1 MSRNNSDGERQL
13 KNILYNSDVK
23 KCKVDF
29 IFNKKASETVFN
41 IERNTR
47 GIIIENECIKIK
59 HLLSGTKYEFS
70 SLLKKDNHL
79 KRCFEPALNVRTRNN
94 INTEKGT
101 MTDALQI
108 LATKISMSMPNY
120 EKGSIEISDAAAIDD
135 INITPFRLL
144 RRQDGL
150 YEKYGYSSDALI
162 KFKTFL
168 KTLTWGKLTS
178 VEEIH
183 EMVSYFAAK
192 FDVLHPSLTNVD
204 PDTLATDV
212 FRRISFEDEK
222 KTLDNKYD
230 ASLSFN
236 VYSKIKEH
244 FFNFTEDDDPNVL
257 YLGEDSKEWKKMSK
271 ALSIVSVEEMP
282 VIKRNNKT
290 RKNRRSIIG

>member
-1 MSRNNSDGERQL
+1 MSRNNSDGEREL
-13 KNILYNSDVK
+13 KDILYNSNVK
-23 KCKVDF
+23 KCKLDF

-41 IERNTR
+41 IERTAR
-47 GIIIENECIKIK
+47 SLIIKNECIKIT
-59 HLLSGTKYEFS
+59 HRLSGTKYEFS
-70 SLLKKDNHL
+70 SLLKKDDEM

-94 INTEKGT
+94 TNSEKGT

-144 RRQDGL
+144 RGQNGL

-162 KFKTFL
+162 EFKTFL
-168 KTLTWGKLTS
+168 KTLTWGELAS
-178 VEEIH
+178 VEDIH
-183 EMVSYFAAK
+183 EMVSYFDKK
-192 FDVLHPSLTNVD
+192 FDVLHSALTNVD

-236 VYSKIKEH
+236 VYTKIKEH

-271 ALSIVSVEEMP
+271 ALSIVSVEE
-282 VIKRNNKT
+282 IGSRTRNNKT
-290 RKNRRSIIG
+290 RKNRK

>member
-1 MSRNNSDGERQL
+1 MSRNNSDGEREL
-13 KNILYNSDVK
+13 KDILYNSNVK
-23 KCKVDF
+23 KCKLDF

-41 IERNTR
+41 IERTAR
-47 GIIIENECIKIK
+47 SLIIKNECIKIT
-59 HLLSGTKYEFS
+59 HRLSGTKYEFS
-70 SLLKKDNHL
+70 SLLKKDDEV
-79 KRCFEPALNVRTRNN
+79 KRCFEPALNVRARNN
-94 INTEKGT
+94 TKSEKGT

-144 RRQDGL
+144 RGQNGL

-162 KFKTFL
+162 EFKTFL
-168 KTLTWGKLTS
+168 KTLTWGELAS
-178 VEEIH
+178 VKEIH
-183 EMVSYFAAK
+183 EMVSYFDKK
-192 FDVLHPSLTNVD
+192 FDVLHRALTNVD

-212 FRRISFEDEK
+212 FGRISFEDEK

-236 VYSKIKEH
+236 VYTKIKEH
-244 FFNFTEDDDPNVL
+244 FFNFTEDNDPNVL
-257 YLGEDSKEWKKMSK
+257 YLDEDSKEWKKTSK
-271 ALSIVSVEEMP
+271 ALTIVSVEEMP

-290 RKNRRSIIG
+290 RKNRK

>member
-1 MSRNNSDGERQL
+1 MSRNNSDGEREL
-13 KNILYNSDVK
+13 KDILYNSDVK

-29 IFNKKASETVFN
+29 IFNKKTSETVFN
-41 IERNTR
+41 IERKPQTLRIYND
-47 GIIIENECIKIK
+47 CIRIT
-59 HLLSGTKYEFS
+59 HRLSGTKYEFS
-70 SLLKKDNHL
+70 SLLKKDNDQ
-79 KRCFEPALNVRTRNN
+79 KRCFEPSLNVRTRNN
-94 INTEKGT
+94 TNSEKGT

-108 LATKISMSMPNY
+108 LATKIRMSIPNY
-120 EKGSIEISDAAAIDD
+120 KEGSIEIADTASIDD
-135 INITPFRLL
+135 VNITPFRLL
-144 RRQDGL
+144 RGQDGL

-162 KFKTFL
+162 EFKTFL
-168 KTLTWGKLTS
+168 KTLTWGELAS
-178 VEEIH
+178 VKEIH
-183 EMVSYFAAK
+183 EMVSYFDKK
-192 FDVLHPSLTNVD
+192 FDVLHRALTNVD

-236 VYSKIKEH
+236 VYIKIKEH

-257 YLGEDSKEWKKMSK
+257 YLDEDSKEWKKTSK

-290 RKNRRSIIG
+290 RKNRK